1 MNGFPKP
8 VQRPRPPLL
17 IGAGGPRMLR
27 LAAREA
33 DIVGLQSVATGS
45 GAVAHDPRVR
55 LAGAMA
61 EKVAVVREAA
71 GPRFDDLELSV
82 VLSLAVTER
91 PVEAAQALAQT
102 RGWDLAPEDVLD
114 MPSVALGPPAA
125 LEETLLAR
133 RERLGLSYFV
143 VADQCLEAAAPL
155 VARLTGR

>member
-1 MNGFPKP
+1 
-8 VQRPRPPLL
+8 
-17 IGAGGPRMLR
+17 
-27 LAAREA
+27 
-33 DIVGLQSVATGS
+33 
-45 GAVAHDPRVR
+45 
-55 LAGAMA
+55 MA

-82 VLSLAVTER
+82 VLSLAVTEH
-91 PVEAAQALAQT
+91 PVEAAQALAQA

-114 MPSVALGPPAA
+114 MPSVALGSPVA

-143 VADQCLEAAAPL
+143 VADQSLEAAAPL